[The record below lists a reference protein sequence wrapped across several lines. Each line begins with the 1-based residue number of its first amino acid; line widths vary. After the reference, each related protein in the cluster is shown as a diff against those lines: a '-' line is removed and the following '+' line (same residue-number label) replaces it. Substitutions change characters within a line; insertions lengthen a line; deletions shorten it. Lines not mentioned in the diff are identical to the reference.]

1 MSRPFR
7 RTLRNVESQ
16 RAESGIVLLLTAEER
31 AALLRVIH
39 VVEDNWWLDDVERNV
54 LEQLELPA
62 AELVHA
68 A

>member
-1 MSRPFR
+1 
-7 RTLRNVESQ
+7 VESQ
-16 RAESGIVLLLTAEER
+16 RTETGLVLLLSPEER

-39 VVEDNWWLDDVERNV
+39 VVEDNWWLDDVEREV
-54 LEQLELPA
+54 LERIEFPTAEFELPA